1 MKIAAARNHHPG
13 EMPPARPD
21 AQNAPPA
28 PAPKKTLAMLTAFG
42 RTPNPVSHRAETFAH
57 LAPRLFI
64 GRRAGSDGLLDSMRR
79 PVYAVLRLKTRNS
92 KPVLSYNCP
101 GLKGDQLTPEEQK
114 RITKIE
120 NLLETLTETQVE
132 QQNQIVKLHESQRAL
147 HESQKG
153 LQESQKKTDEQ
164 VKTMAGSVQ
173 TLTTIVGRLAD
184 VQERTETRLTAL
196 IETVDR
202 VVERLDRD
210 GRR

>member
-1 MKIAAARNHHPG
+1 
-13 EMPPARPD
+13 
-21 AQNAPPA
+21 
-28 PAPKKTLAMLTAFG
+28 
-42 RTPNPVSHRAETFAH
+42 
-57 LAPRLFI
+57 
-64 GRRAGSDGLLDSMRR
+64 
-79 PVYAVLRLKTRNS
+79 
-92 KPVLSYNCP
+92 
-101 GLKGDQLTPEEQK
+101 LTPEEQK